1 MADTFKALV
10 ATETD
15 GKASVAFRDLTLGD
29 LPPGDVVVRVA
40 YSGLN
45 YKDGLVLNGN
55 KGKVVRKFPMVPG
68 IDLAGTVEDSASPL
82 YRKGDVVAA
91 TGWGLSETEWGGY
104 TQKARLKAEWLV
116 PLPPGIDVKRAMA
129 IGTAGFTA
137 MLAVMALEDAK
148 VKPGKLPVLVTGA
161 AGGVGSVAVALLA
174 KLGFSVTAATGRADQ
189 QDYLKSLGATAFVD
203 RAQLATAG
211 RPLDKELYAGAVDA
225 VGSQILATV
234 LTQITRGGA
243 VATCGNAA
251 GIDLPTSVLPFILRG
266 VALLGVDSV
275 FCAAERR
282 REAWRRLAKDLPL
295 DKLDAMTEVVPFGAL
310 LDRAGAILRGQVR
323 GRTVVDVNA

>member
-1 MADTFKALV
+1 MTDTFKALV

-15 GKASVAFRDLTLGD
+15 GKASVAFKDLTLAD

-68 IDLAGTVEDSASPL
+68 IDLAGMVEESASPL

-137 MLAVMALEDAK
+137 MLAVMALEDAR

-174 KLGFSVTAATGRADQ
+174 KLGYSVTAATGRADQ
-189 QDYLKSLGATAFVD
+189 HDYLKGLGASAFVD

-211 RPLDKELYAGAVDA
+211 RPLDKELYAGAVDT

-234 LTQITRGGA
+234 LTQIARGGA

-275 FCAAERR
+275 FCPAERR

-295 DKLDAMTEVVPFGAL
+295 DKLDAMTEVVPFGQL
-310 LDRAGAILRGQVR
+310 LDRSAQILKGQVR

>member
-1 MADTFKALV
+1 MADTFRALV

-15 GKASVAFRDLTLGD
+15 GKASVAFKDLSLSD

-55 KGKVVRKFPMVPG
+55 KGKVMRKFPMVPG
-68 IDLAGTVEDSASPL
+68 IDLAGTVEESTSPV

-104 TQKARLKAEWLV
+104 TQKARLKSDWLV

-137 MLAVMALEDAK
+137 MLAVMALEGAG

-161 AGGVGSVAVALLA
+161 AGGVGSVAVAVLA
-174 KLGFSVTAATGRADQ
+174 KLGFSVTAATGRTDQ
-189 QDYLKSLGATAFVD
+189 HEYLKGLGASAFVD
-203 RAQLATAG
+203 RAQLAASG
-211 RPLDKELYAGAVDA
+211 RPLDKELWAGAVDT

-266 VALLGVDSV
+266 VALLGIDSV
-275 FCAAERR
+275 FCPAERR

-310 LDRAGAILRGQVR
+310 LERAGLILKGQVR

>member
-1 MADTFKALV
+1 MTDTFKALV

-15 GKASVAFRDLTLGD
+15 GKASVAFKDLTLGD

-68 IDLAGTVEDSASPL
+68 IDLAGTVEESASPL

-137 MLAVMALEDAK
+137 MLAVMALEDAR

-174 KLGFSVTAATGRADQ
+174 KLGYSVTAATGRADQ
-189 QDYLKSLGATAFVD
+189 HDYLKGLGASAFVD

-211 RPLDKELYAGAVDA
+211 RPLDKELYAGAVDT

-234 LTQITRGGA
+234 LTQIARGGA

-275 FCAAERR
+275 FCPAERR
-282 REAWRRLAKDLPL
+282 REAWRRLSKDLPL
-295 DKLDAMTEVVPFGAL
+295 DKLDAMTEVVPFGQL
-310 LDRAGAILRGQVR
+310 LDRSAQILKGQVR

>member
-1 MADTFKALV
+1 
-10 ATETD
+10 
-15 GKASVAFRDLTLGD
+15 
-29 LPPGDVVVRVA
+29 
-40 YSGLN
+40 
-45 YKDGLVLNGN
+45 
-55 KGKVVRKFPMVPG
+55 
-68 IDLAGTVEDSASPL
+68 
-82 YRKGDVVAA
+82 
-91 TGWGLSETEWGGY
+91 
-104 TQKARLKAEWLV
+104 
-116 PLPPGIDVKRAMA
+116 MA

-137 MLAVMALEDAK
+137 MLAVMALEGAG

-161 AGGVGSVAVALLA
+161 AGGVGSVAVAVLA
-174 KLGFSVTAATGRADQ
+174 KLGFSVTAATGRTDQ
-189 QDYLKSLGATAFVD
+189 HEYLKGLGASAFVD
-203 RAQLATAG
+203 RAQLAASG
-211 RPLDKELYAGAVDA
+211 RPLDKELWAGAVDT

-266 VALLGVDSV
+266 VALLGIDSV
-275 FCAAERR
+275 FCPAERR

-310 LDRAGAILRGQVR
+310 LERAGLILKGQVR